1 VKNQANFSMV
11 LCFFFTVSARAPD
24 GKENRSPVI
33 RTAIRKMVDRVLQNR
48 NSSAKCLIVPT
59 LIKEEVLKMK
69 NGRFICKVV
78 LFTAVLALLL
88 SLAAIAS
95 ADGNGCTPTNHIGT
109 PYIASKQEPTCTV
122 DGWQVKKCSNCG
134 ETIATEPIIA
144 QGHRIGEVS
153 NVITPATCTTKGQ
166 KQVLKKCSVCSYVE
180 SSGMEDINPLG
191 HDYPDTWTITKQPT
205 CEGTGTKQRVC
216 RRNSSHV
223 ETRPITALAH
233 DWGDWAVIKSP
244 TCEGKGTER
253 HTCKRGCGAYE
264 DRDINPLGHLW
275 GTGVTTPATCIAPAT
290 TTRIC
295 QRDSSHKDITT
306 SGSPD
311 TANGHVW
318 GDWKVSK
325 KPTCTTPG
333 QETRVCKLS
342 SAHTQT
348 RDTTIDPDAHV
359 WDNGTY
365 IVKPTTTSGGEIKYV
380 CQLNSDH
387 TKTVKVGPLARG
399 GNNTICAFGPRLRD
413 TNLYPY
419 NTDDWYMFTPFDA
432 SQDGVQTFELVAA
445 NKYIVGTVTLT
456 IKDGSLK
463 VDYTL
468 KDPGNFKIN
477 LEFFTV
483 LNRINDLTD
492 YEPENLMH
500 LAMNKG
506 QFINLQEKFGDD
518 TNLVLYFC
526 SRCNFTYSNKISE
539 MNYESTTHQ
548 RLLQNMLALMD

>member
-1 VKNQANFSMV
+1 
-11 LCFFFTVSARAPD
+11 
-24 GKENRSPVI
+24 
-33 RTAIRKMVDRVLQNR
+33 MVDRVLQNR

-95 ADGNGCTPTNHIGT
+95 ADGNGCTSINHIG
-109 PYIASKQEPTCTV
+109 PIYIASRQDPTCTV
-122 DGWQVKKCSNCG
+122 DGWQIKKCQNCG

-166 KQVLKKCSVCSYVE
+166 KQVLSKCSVCSYVE
-180 SSGMEDINPLG
+180 SSRMEDINPLG

-205 CEGTGTKQRVC
+205 CEGSGTKQRVC
-216 RRNSSHV
+216 RRNSTHV
-223 ETRPITALAH
+223 ETETI
-233 DWGDWAVIKSP
+233 D
-244 TCEGKGTER
+244 
-253 HTCKRGCGAYE
+253 
-264 DRDINPLGHLW
+264 PLGHLW
-275 GTGVTTPATCIAPAT
+275 GAGVTTPATCIAPAT

-348 RDTTIDPDAHV
+348 RDTSIEPDAHV

-380 CQLNSDH
+380 CELNSNH

-432 SQDGVQTFELVAA
+432 SQNGVQTFELIAS

-456 IKDGSLK
+456 IQDGSLK

>member
-1 VKNQANFSMV
+1 
-11 LCFFFTVSARAPD
+11 
-24 GKENRSPVI
+24 
-33 RTAIRKMVDRVLQNR
+33 
-48 NSSAKCLIVPT
+48 
-59 LIKEEVLKMK
+59 MK

-95 ADGNGCTPTNHIGT
+95 ADGTNSCGATHQGH
-109 PYIASKQEPTCTV
+109 YEYRNEQKATCTTNGYH
-122 DGWQVKKCSNCG
+122 DKYCTDCG
-134 ETIATEPIIA
+134 AFIGREPIIA
-144 QGHRIGEVS
+144 IGHQYVTVTTRTQ
-153 NVITPATCTTKGQ
+153 NPTCTAKGQ
-166 KQVLKKCSVCSYVE
+166 DKIVSVCSVCGNEQSTNYQDV
-180 SSGMEDINPLG
+180 NALG
-191 HDYPDTWTITKQPT
+191 HDWGSWTTLKAAT
-205 CEGTGTKQRVC
+205 CE
-216 RRNSSHV
+216 
-223 ETRPITALAH
+223 
-233 DWGDWAVIKSP
+233 D
-244 TCEGKGTER
+244 KGTER
-253 HTCKRGCGAYE
+253 RICNRYGCGAYE
-264 DRDINPLGHLW
+264 DRETNALGHLW
-275 GTGVTTPATCIAPAT
+275 GTPVTTPATCIAPAT
-290 TTRIC
+290 TTKIC

-318 GDWKVSK
+318 GDWKASK

-348 RDTTIDPDAHV
+348 RDTSIDPDAHV

-365 IVKPTTTSGGEIKYV
+365 ITKPTTTSGGEIKYV
-380 CQLNSDH
+380 CQLNSAH

-419 NTDDWYMFTPFDA
+419 NTDAWYMFTPFDA
-432 SQDGVQTFELVAA
+432 SQDGVQTFELIAT

-500 LAMNKG
+500 LAMYKG

>member
-1 VKNQANFSMV
+1 MKKRNIFFLIVMV
-11 LCFFFTVSARAPD
+11 MALMCITAVAVAECEPGTHDLKENIYDPPTCEKEGHAYTYCTKCEYRSADRTVSKLPHD
-24 GKENRSPVI
+24 YVWKTSV
-33 RTAIRKMVDRVLQNR
+33 
-48 NSSAKCLIVPT
+48 S
-59 LIKEEVLKMK
+59 
-69 NGRFICKVV
+69 
-78 LFTAVLALLL
+78 
-88 SLAAIAS
+88 
-95 ADGNGCTPTNHIGT
+95 
-109 PYIASKQEPTCTV
+109 PTCT
-122 DGWQVKKCSNCG
+122 G
-134 ETIATEPIIA
+134 
-144 QGHRIGEVS
+144 
-153 NVITPATCTTKGQ
+153 KGQ
-166 KQVLKKCSVCSYVE
+166 DYQQCKVCGVMGTTRE
-180 SSGMEDINPLG
+180 VDALG
-191 HDYPDTWTITKQPT
+191 HNL
-205 CEGTGTKQRVC
+205 G
-216 RRNSSHV
+216 S
-223 ETRPITALAH
+223 
-233 DWGDWAVIKSP
+233 AVTIKSP
-244 TCEGKGTER
+244 SCTETGTSRKTCTR
-253 HTCKRGCGAYE
+253 CSYFE
-264 DRDINPLGHLW
+264 DSTINALGHLW

-306 SGSPD
+306 SGSVDD
-311 TANGHVW
+311 TAHVW
-318 GDWKVSK
+318 GDWKTSK

-348 RDTTIDPDAHV
+348 RDTAIDPDAHV

-380 CQLNSDH
+380 CELNSNH

-432 SQDGVQTFELVAA
+432 SQNGVQTFELIAS

-456 IKDGSLK
+456 IQDGSLK